1 MSFWIDFFI
10 ALAVACGWLG
20 GLGYVRLRDPL
31 DRVHCVTFSN
41 IGSGLM
47 LLIAAL
53 LNDGIASRPLKI
65 GLIWIITIIAGAI
78 TSQATGRALVARAQK
93 V

>member
-1 MSFWIDFFI
+1 MRLWIDVFI
-10 ALAVACGWLG
+10 ALAVAAGWLG
-20 GLGYVRLRDPL
+20 CLGYVRPRDPL

-41 IGSGLM
+41 IASGLM

-53 LNDGIASRPLKI
+53 MNDGMASRPLKI
-65 GLIWIITIIAGAI
+65 GLIWVITIISGAI
-78 TSQATGRALVARAQK
+78 TSQATGRALVTRAQQ

>member
-1 MSFWIDFFI
+1 MRLWIDVFI
-10 ALAVACGWLG
+10 ALAVAAGWLG
-20 GLGYVRLRDPL
+20 CLGYVRLRDPL

-41 IGSGLM
+41 IASGLM

-53 LNDGIASRPLKI
+53 MNDGMASRPLKI
-65 GLIWIITIIAGAI
+65 GLIWVITIISGAI
-78 TSQATGRALVARAQK
+78 TSQATGRALVTRAQQ